1 MPYIPRISFKTGINP
16 SMVRNFPVDGNYT
29 GTQKLMLTATRIFGT
44 KIGYLAYDLVV
55 LCVQACLLSEG
66 SDLVEVWWTSGVWIQ
81 MRLTVSGQQLC
92 RRSRWSLSVSK
103 WSNGGTRY
111 CIFNSEGK
119 EAGSSQKEMICPT
132 HRLTKYHWIM
142 SNFCIRL
149 FIYWKLIF
157 DCARNFLRPSDT

>member
-66 SDLVEVWWTSGVWIQ
+66 SDLVEV
-81 MRLTVSGQQLC
+81 
-92 RRSRWSLSVSK
+92 
-103 WSNGGTRY
+103 
-111 CIFNSEGK
+111 
-119 EAGSSQKEMICPT
+119 
-132 HRLTKYHWIM
+132 
-142 SNFCIRL
+142 
-149 FIYWKLIF
+149 
-157 DCARNFLRPSDT
+157 